1 MTISGKGAYMIRLS
15 INEIIEA
22 TGGTI
27 TGAGNCSAGADS
39 CIAGVDKD
47 MILTGIST
55 DSRNIDPGC
64 LFIPIKGEKF
74 DGHDFIA
81 GAFENGAAASLTNR
95 DIRNFPGKILIRVDD
110 TLKALHKIAAS
121 YRDRFDIPFVGITG
135 SVGKTSTKEMV
146 ACALGARYNVL
157 KNEGNLNNEIGV
169 PLTMFRLGTDHE
181 AAVVEMGMSS
191 FGEIRA
197 LTGIVRPQVGIIT
210 NIGMSHIE
218 KLGSRQNILKAK
230 LELLEGMPPDGLL
243 ILNGDDVML
252 SGVRG
257 LLKIR
262 TVSYGLDESLDYHA
276 GNIRSRG
283 ENGIDFDITIGNSE
297 YTVHVPAPGVHNV
310 YNALAALAAG
320 CELRI
325 PPEEL
330 IRGIADYKP
339 GKMRL
344 NVIKS
349 NGLTVINDAYNASPQ
364 SVKAA
369 ISVLDEVE
377 AARRI
382 LVLGDMLELGEWS
395 AEAHNETGVYVSG
408 SKADVLI
415 TVGTAAADIIKGAVK
430 AGFASDRVAALK
442 SNDEAISY
450 LKGCVKPGDAILVK
464 GSRGMRM
471 EEIANA
477 LTSPDFSNTFR

>member
-1 MTISGKGAYMIRLS
+1 MKTIYGKGAYMIRLGIS
-15 INEIIEA
+15 EIIEA
-22 TGGTI
+22 TGGI
-27 TGAGNCSAGADS
+27 
-39 CIAGVDKD
+39 IAGEDKD

-55 DSRNIDPGC
+55 DSRRIEPGC
-64 LFIPIKGEKF
+64 LFIPLKGENF

-81 GAFENGAAASLTNR
+81 GAFEKGAAAALTHR
-95 DIRNFPGKILIRVDD
+95 EMQHFPGKILIRVDD
-110 TLKALHKIAAS
+110 TLKALHEIAS
-121 YRDRFDIPFVGITG
+121 CYRRRFDIPFVGITG

-157 KNEGNLNNEIGV
+157 KNEGNLNNEVGV
-169 PLTMFRLGTDHE
+169 PLTMFRLGPDHE
-181 AAVVEMGMSS
+181 AAVVEMGMSG

-197 LTGIVRPQVGIIT
+197 LAGIVRPHVGIIT
-210 NIGMSHIE
+210 NIGISHIE

-230 LELLEGMPPDGLL
+230 LELLEGMQPDGLL
-243 ILNGDDVML
+243 ILNGDDVLL
-252 SGVRG
+252 SGVRN
-257 LLKIR
+257 LLKVR

-276 GNIRSRG
+276 GNIRSKG
-283 ENGIDFDITIGNSE
+283 ENGVDFDITIGGSE

-325 PPEEL
+325 PAEEL
-330 IRGIADYKP
+330 IRGIANYSP

-349 NGLTVINDAYNASPQ
+349 GGMTIINDAYNSSPQ

-369 ISVLDEVE
+369 IAVLDEVE

-395 AEAHNETGVYVSG
+395 TGAHRETGVHACG
-408 SKADVLI
+408 SKADMII
-415 TVGTAAADIIKGAVK
+415 TVGTAAADIAKGAVE
-430 AGFASDRVAALK
+430 AGFASDRAVTLRD
-442 SNDEAISY
+442 NDEAIGF
-450 LKGCVKPGDAILVK
+450 LKEFVRPGDAILVK
-464 GSRGMRM
+464 GSRVMRM
-471 EEIANA
+471 EEIVSA
-477 LTSPDFSNTFR
+477 LISPDFDHTLR